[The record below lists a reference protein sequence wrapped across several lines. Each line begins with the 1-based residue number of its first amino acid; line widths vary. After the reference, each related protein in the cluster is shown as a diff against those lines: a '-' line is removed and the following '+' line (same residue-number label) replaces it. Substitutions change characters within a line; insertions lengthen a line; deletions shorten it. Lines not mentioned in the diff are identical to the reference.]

1 MSRFKRVV
9 QAQDFTDGSNKSS
22 VPYFYLLSLVLA
34 LSCLLLL
41 RVWHKFRIFPVPQEE
56 QGVLLFTE
64 ADELIFLLP
73 C

>member
-9 QAQDFTDGSNKSS
+9 QAQDLHRWFGKLS

-41 RVWHKFRIFPVPQEE
+41 CGWHKFRIFLVPQEE

-64 ADELIFLLP
+64 ADEPIFLLP

>member
-1 MSRFKRVV
+1 MSRFKRMV
-9 QAQDFTDGSNKSS
+9 QAQDLHRWFNKPS

-41 RVWHKFRIFPVPQEE
+41 RVWHKFRIFLVPQEE

-64 ADELIFLLP
+64 ADEPIFLLP